1 MIDHDCSMFRQS
13 PLPRLKA
20 KSLDRAGHALAAS
33 TPRHTMETIYHPD
46 GLIPASELSRLL
58 AADVS
63 NPALTH

>member
-1 MIDHDCSMFRQS
+1 
-13 PLPRLKA
+13 
-20 KSLDRAGHALAAS
+20 
-33 TPRHTMETIYHPD
+33 METIYHPD